1 MLSTIRAKQIIA
13 TCGMAILLAAC
24 SSNEAPEYI
33 ERPVSELYN
42 GAQDLLD
49 AKEYQ
54 KAAKAFDE
62 VERQHPYS
70 VWATKATLMSA
81 YSYYQDNKYDD
92 AINALDRFISLHP
105 ANPDVPYAYYLK
117 ALSYYEQISDVGRD
131 QQMTQ
136 HAMDAL
142 DDVIRRFPD
151 SKYSRD
157 AKLKKDLTVD
167 HLAGKEMSVGR
178 YYQDRQEFLAA
189 INRFKS
195 VIETYQTTTHVP
207 EALARLTECYLALGL
222 EGEAKRTA
230 AVLGH
235 NFPGSEYYS
244 ESYDLLVGGDGTGPE
259 RTEESWWDSATKSV
273 SDLF

>member
-1 MLSTIRAKQIIA
+1 MLSTVRAKNIIA
-13 TCGMAILLAAC
+13 ICGMAIVLAAC
-24 SSNEAPEYI
+24 SSNEAPEYV

-42 GAQDLLD
+42 SAQDLLD
-49 AKEYQ
+49 EKEYQ
-54 KAAKAFDE
+54 KAAEAFDE

-81 YSYYQDNKYDD
+81 YAYYQDNKYDD
-92 AINALDRFISLHP
+92 AISAIDRFISLHP

-136 HAMDAL
+136 DAMQAL
-142 DDVIRRFPD
+142 DDIIRRFPD
-151 SKYSRD
+151 SKYARD

-178 YYQDRQEFLAA
+178 YYQDRDEFLAA

-195 VIETYQTTTHVP
+195 VIDNYQTTTHVP

-230 AVLGH
+230 SVLGY
-235 NFPGSEYYS
+235 NFPGSEYYT
-244 ESYDLLVGGDGTGPE
+244 ESYALLVDDDSIKVPE
-259 RTEESWWDSATKSV
+259 SDKSWWDSVTQSIKGI
-273 SDLF
+273 F

>member
-1 MLSTIRAKQIIA
+1 MLSTVRAKNIIA
-13 TCGMAILLAAC
+13 ICGMAILLAAC
-24 SSNEAPEYI
+24 SSNDAPEYV

-42 GAQDLLD
+42 SAQDLLD

-54 KAAKAFDE
+54 QAADAFDE

-81 YSYYQDNKYDD
+81 YAYYQDNKYDD
-92 AINALDRFISLHP
+92 AISAIDRFISLHP

-136 HAMDAL
+136 DAMQAL
-142 DDVIRRFPD
+142 DDIIRRFPD
-151 SKYSRD
+151 SKYARD

-195 VIETYQTTTHVP
+195 VLDKYQTTTHVP

-230 AVLGH
+230 SVLGH

-244 ESYDLLVGGDGTGPE
+244 DSYALLVDDDTIKAAQDDK
-259 RTEESWWDSATKSV
+259 SWWDSATQSV

>member
-1 MLSTIRAKQIIA
+1 VLSTVRAKNIIA
-13 TCGMAILLAAC
+13 ICGMAILLAAC
-24 SSNEAPEYI
+24 SSNEAPEYV

-42 GAQDLLD
+42 SAQDLLD

-54 KAAKAFDE
+54 KAAEAFDE

-81 YSYYQDNKYDD
+81 YAYYQDNKYDD
-92 AINALDRFISLHP
+92 AISAIDRFISLHP

-136 HAMDAL
+136 DAMQAL
-142 DDVIRRFPD
+142 DDIIRRFPD
-151 SKYSRD
+151 SKYARD

-195 VIETYQTTTHVP
+195 VLDKYQTTTHVP

-230 AVLGH
+230 SVLGH

-244 ESYDLLVGGDGTGPE
+244 DSYALLVDDDTIKAAQDDK
-259 RTEESWWDSATKSV
+259 SWWDSATQSV

>member
-1 MLSTIRAKQIIA
+1 MLSTVRAKNIVAI
-13 TCGMAILLAAC
+13 CGMAILLAAC
-24 SSNEAPEYI
+24 SSNDAPEYV

-42 GAQDLLD
+42 SAQDLLD

-54 KAAKAFDE
+54 KAAEAFDE

-81 YSYYQDNKYDD
+81 YAYYQDNKYDD
-92 AINALDRFISLHP
+92 AISAIDRFISLHP

-136 HAMDAL
+136 DAMQAL
-142 DDVIRRFPD
+142 DDIIRRFPD
-151 SKYSRD
+151 SKYARD

-195 VIETYQTTTHVP
+195 VLDKYQTTTHVP

-230 AVLGH
+230 SVLGH

-244 ESYDLLVGGDGTGPE
+244 DSYALLVDDDTIKAPQDDK
-259 RTEESWWDSATKSV
+259 SWWDSATQSV

>member
-1 MLSTIRAKQIIA
+1 VLSTVRAKHIIA

-24 SSNEAPEYI
+24 SSNEAPEYV

-49 AKEYQ
+49 AKEYK
-54 KAAKAFDE
+54 KAAEAFDE

-117 ALSYYEQISDVGRD
+117 ALSYYEQISDIGRD

-178 YYQDRQEFLAA
+178 YYQDRKEFLAA

-195 VIETYQTTTHVP
+195 VIQNYQTTTHVP
-207 EALARLTECYLALGL
+207 EALARLTECYLSLGL

-235 NFPGSEYYS
+235 NFPGSAYYS
-244 ESYDLLVGGDGTGPE
+244 ESYSLLVDDAGFE
-259 RTEESWWDSATKSV
+259 RTEESWWDSATQSI

>member
-1 MLSTIRAKQIIA
+1 VLSNVRAKHVIA
-13 TCGMAILLAAC
+13 TLGLSLMLAAC
-24 SSNEAPEYI
+24 SSNDAPEYV

-54 KAAKAFDE
+54 QAAEAFDE

-81 YSYYQDNKYDD
+81 YAYYQDNKYDD

-151 SKYSRD
+151 SKYARD

-167 HLAGKEMSVGR
+167 HLAGKEMDVGR
-178 YYQDRQEFLAA
+178 YYQDRNEYLAA
-189 INRFKS
+189 INRFKA
-195 VIETYQTTTHVP
+195 VIENYQTTTHVP

-244 ESYDLLVGGDGTGPE
+244 ESYSLMLGEDAPE
-259 RTEESWWDSATKSV
+259 REDSSWWDDTTNAISS
-273 SDLF
+273 LF

>member
-1 MLSTIRAKQIIA
+1 MLSTVRAKQIIA
-13 TCGMAILLAAC
+13 TCGMAVLLAAC

-54 KAAKAFDE
+54 KAAEAFDE

-136 HAMDAL
+136 NAMEAL

-167 HLAGKEMSVGR
+167 HLAGKEMNVGR

-195 VIETYQTTTHVP
+195 VIEKYQTTTHVP

-244 ESYDLLVGGDGTGPE
+244 ESYDLLVGEGGANRTG
-259 RTEESWWDSATKSV
+259 ESWWDSATKPIT
-273 SDLF
+273 DLF

>member
-1 MLSTIRAKQIIA
+1 MLVTVRAKQIIA
-13 TCGMAILLAAC
+13 TCGMALMLAAC
-24 SSNEAPEYI
+24 SSNEAPEYV

-54 KAAKAFDE
+54 KAAEAFDE

-142 DDVIRRFPD
+142 DDVIRRFPE

-167 HLAGKEMSVGR
+167 HLAGKEMNVGR
-178 YYQDRQEFLAA
+178 YYQDRGEYLAA

-195 VIETYQTTTHVP
+195 VLDTYQTTTHVP

-222 EGEAKRTA
+222 EGEAQRTA
-230 AVLGH
+230 SVLGH

-244 ESYDLLVGGDGTGPE
+244 ESYSLLVGEDAPE
-259 RTEESWWDSATKSV
+259 REEKSWWDSTTQSI

>member
-1 MLSTIRAKQIIA
+1 VLSTVRAKHVIA
-13 TCGMAILLAAC
+13 TLGLSLMLAAC
-24 SSNEAPEYI
+24 SSNDAPEYV

-54 KAAKAFDE
+54 QAAEAFDE

-81 YSYYQDNKYDD
+81 YAYYQDNKYDD

-151 SKYSRD
+151 SKYARD

-167 HLAGKEMSVGR
+167 HLAGKEMDVGR
-178 YYQDRQEFLAA
+178 YYQDRNEYLAA
-189 INRFKS
+189 INRFKA
-195 VIETYQTTTHVP
+195 VIENYQTTTHVP

-244 ESYDLLVGGDGTGPE
+244 ESYSLMLGEDAPE
-259 RTEESWWDSATKSV
+259 REDSSWWDDTTNAFSS
-273 SDLF
+273 LF

>member
-1 MLSTIRAKQIIA
+1 VLRKASAKNVIA
-13 TCGMAILLAAC
+13 ACGLALLLAAC
-24 SSNEAPEYI
+24 SSDDKPAYV

-42 GAQDLLD
+42 SAQDLLD

-54 KAAKAFDE
+54 KSAEAFDE

-81 YSYYQDNKYDD
+81 YAYYQDNKYDD
-92 AINALDRFISLHP
+92 AITALDRFISLHP

-136 HAMDAL
+136 HAMDSL

-151 SKYSRD
+151 SQYARD

-178 YYQDRQEFLAA
+178 YYQDRGEYLAA
-189 INRFKS
+189 INRFKM
-195 VIETYQTTTHVP
+195 VLDKYQTTTHVP
-207 EALARLTECYLALGL
+207 EALARLTESYLALGL

-230 AVLGH
+230 SVLGH
-235 NFPGSEYYS
+235 NFPGSPWYE
-244 ESYDLLVGGDGTGPE
+244 ESYDLLVGDGLNTREG
-259 RTEESWWDSATKSV
+259 ESWWHSTTTALGDW
-273 SDLF
+273 F

>member
-1 MLSTIRAKQIIA
+1 MLVTVRAKQIIA
-13 TCGMAILLAAC
+13 TCGMALMLSAC
-24 SSNEAPEYI
+24 SSNEAPEYV

-54 KAAKAFDE
+54 KAAEAFDE

-167 HLAGKEMSVGR
+167 HLAGKEMNVGR
-178 YYQDRQEFLAA
+178 YYQDRGEYLAA

-195 VIETYQTTTHVP
+195 VIDTYQTTTHVP

-230 AVLGH
+230 SVLGH

-244 ESYDLLVGGDGTGPE
+244 ESYSLLVGEDAPE
-259 RTEESWWDSATKSV
+259 REEKSWWNEATQSIT
-273 SDLF
+273 DLF

>member
-1 MLSTIRAKQIIA
+1 MLSTVRAKHVIA
-13 TCGMAILLAAC
+13 TLGLSLMLAAC
-24 SSNEAPEYI
+24 SSNEAPEYV

-54 KAAKAFDE
+54 KAAQAFDE

-136 HAMDAL
+136 HAMEAL

-178 YYQDRQEFLAA
+178 YYQDRQEYLAA

-195 VIETYQTTTHVP
+195 VIDKYQTTTHVP

-244 ESYDLLVGGDGTGPE
+244 ESYSLLVGDAGAE
-259 RTEESWWDSATKSV
+259 RTEESWWDSATKSIT
-273 SDLF
+273 DLF

>member
-1 MLSTIRAKQIIA
+1 MLRKASAKNVIA
-13 TCGMAILLAAC
+13 ACGLALLLAAC
-24 SSNEAPEYI
+24 SSDDKPAYV

-42 GAQDLLD
+42 SAQDLLD

-54 KAAKAFDE
+54 KSAEAFDE

-81 YSYYQDNKYDD
+81 YAYYQDNKYDD
-92 AINALDRFISLHP
+92 AITAIDRFISLHP

-136 HAMDAL
+136 HAMDSL

-151 SKYSRD
+151 SQYARD

-178 YYQDRQEFLAA
+178 YYQDRGEYLAA

-195 VIETYQTTTHVP
+195 VLDKYQTTTHVP
-207 EALARLTECYLALGL
+207 EALARLTESYLALGL
-222 EGEAKRTA
+222 DGEAKRTA
-230 AVLGH
+230 SVLGH
-235 NFPGSEYYS
+235 NFPGSPWYED
-244 ESYDLLVGGDGTGPE
+244 SYDLLVGDGLNTRE
-259 RTEESWWDSATKSV
+259 SESWWHSTTTALGDW
-273 SDLF
+273 F